1 MSSLFALECA
11 LPRAYWNGFL
21 KLSFVS
27 CPVALYP
34 ATTAAERVSFRQ
46 VNRRTGHRLKHQLV
60 DSVTGETVE
69 SREKARGYEVGENRF
84 LLVEDR
90 ELEQA
95 RRERPRPGAVQLA
108 EPPRPASAATPAS
121 EPDEDG
127 EAEEEQDREDEGE
140 KEEFAD
146 PVPRPQNTRTIEIER
161 FVPAGQVDLRYFEKP
176 YYIVPRDVIGQE
188 AFAVIRDAMSRENV
202 AGLARVVL
210 SSRERPMLVAPM
222 GNGLCGVTLRFVHEV
237 REEEEYFSGIPE
249 MKLPAEMMKLAQ
261 HIIHTKAATFDPAM
275 LEDHYRNALVRI
287 LRKKRAKL
295 PAPPEPIAP
304 SRENVINLMD
314 ALRRSIAAEPPV
326 KKSAAAS
333 KAVAAK
339 RRTPSRR
346 V

>member
-1 MSSLFALECA
+1 

-69 SREKARGYEVGENRF
+69 SREKARGYEVDENRF
-84 LLVEDR
+84 LLIEDR

-127 EAEEEQDREDEGE
+127 EAEEEQDREDDGE
-140 KEEFAD
+140 KEELAG
-146 PVPRPQNTRTIEIER
+146 PVPRPQNTRTIEVER

-188 AFAVIRDAMSRENV
+188 AFAVIRDAMSREDV

-222 GNGLCGVTLRFVHEV
+222 GNGLSGVTLRFAHEV
-237 REEEEYFSGIPE
+237 RGEEEYFSGIPE

-261 HIIHTKAATFDPAM
+261 DIIHTKAAAFDPAM
-275 LEDHYRNALVRI
+275 LEDYYRTAVVRI
-287 LRKKRAKL
+287 LRKKQAKL
-295 PAPPEPIAP
+295 PALSEPVAP
-304 SRENVINLMD
+304 SRENVLNLMD
-314 ALRRSIAAEPPV
+314 ALRRSIAAEPPA
-326 KKSAAAS
+326 KKPAAAS
-333 KAVAAK
+333 KAIGAK
-339 RRTPSRR
+339 RRKPRR
-346 V
+346 GV

>member
-1 MSSLFALECA
+1 MSSLFALEWA

-21 KLSFVS
+21 KLSLVS
-27 CPVALYP
+27 CPVALHP
-34 ATTAAERVSFRQ
+34 ATTASERVSFRQ
-46 VNRRTGHRLKHQLV
+46 VNRRTGHRLKHQLI

-108 EPPRPASAATPAS
+108 EPPRPASAAIPAS
-121 EPDEDG
+121 EPDEDGEDG
-127 EAEEEQDREDEGE
+127 EAEEEQDREDGE
-140 KEEFAD
+140 KEELAD
-146 PVPRPQNTRTIEIER
+146 PAPRPQNTRTIEIEG

-188 AFAVIRDAMSRENV
+188 AFAVIRDAMSREDV

-237 REEEEYFSGIPE
+237 RGEEEYFSAIAE
-249 MKLPAEMMKLAQ
+249 MKLPAE
-261 HIIHTKAATFDPAM
+261 IM
-275 LEDHYRNALVRI
+275 L
-287 LRKKRAKL
+287 
-295 PAPPEPIAP
+295 P
-304 SRENVINLMD
+304 
-314 ALRRSIAAEPPV
+314 
-326 KKSAAAS
+326 
-333 KAVAAK
+333 
-339 RRTPSRR
+339 RTPASHSRAHRSPLERESPPTGTSWCRSFGRPVVGVIPARHSRR
-346 V
+346 

>member
-1 MSSLFALECA
+1 VCVASCLLEWLSQAFVGVLPGSALSGDD
-11 LPRAYWNGFL
+11 RRG
-21 KLSFVS
+21 
-27 CPVALYP
+27 
-34 ATTAAERVSFRQ
+34 TGSFRQ

-60 DSVTGETVE
+60 DWVTGETVE
-69 SREKARGYEVGENRF
+69 SREKARGYEVDENRF
-84 LLVEDR
+84 LLIEDR

-127 EAEEEQDREDEGE
+127 EAEKEQDREDDGE
-140 KEEFAD
+140 KEEVAD
-146 PVPRPQNTRTIEIER
+146 PVPRPQNTRTIEVER

-176 YYIVPRDVIGQE
+176 YYMVPRDNIGQE
-188 AFAVIRDAMSRENV
+188 AFAVIRDAMSREDV

-222 GNGLCGVTLRFVHEV
+222 GNGLCGVTLRFMHEV
-237 REEEEYFSGIPE
+237 RGEKEYFSAIPK
-249 MKLPAEMMKLAQ
+249 MKLPAEMLKLAQ
-261 HIIHTKAATFDPAM
+261 HIIHTKATTFDPSM

-295 PAPPEPIAP
+295 PAPPGPIAP
-304 SRENVINLMD
+304 SRENVVNLMD

-326 KKSAAAS
+326 KKPAAAS
-333 KAVAAK
+333 KGAK
-339 RRTPSRR
+339 RRALRR

>member
-21 KLSFVS
+21 KLSLVS

-108 EPPRPASAATPAS
+108 EPPRPASAATPAP
-121 EPDEDG
+121 EPDEHGEGEEGDRGDDG
-127 EAEEEQDREDEGE
+127 EN
-140 KEEFAD
+140 EEFAD
-146 PVPRPQNTRTIEIER
+146 PVARPQNTRTIEMER

-188 AFAVIRDAMSRENV
+188 AFAVVRDAMSREDV

-237 REEEEYFSGIPE
+237 RGEEEYFSAIPE
-249 MKLPAEMMKLAQ
+249 MKLPAEMLKLAQ
-261 HIIHTKAATFDPAM
+261 HIIHTKATTFDPSM

-287 LRKKRAKL
+287 LRKNGRSCPPPRSRSLPRAKT
-295 PAPPEPIAP
+295 
-304 SRENVINLMD
+304 S
-314 ALRRSIAAEPPV
+314 S
-326 KKSAAAS
+326 
-333 KAVAAK
+333 
-339 RRTPSRR
+339 T
-346 V
+346 